1 MEAVFPLLMMGL
13 AVSIAYLVNSF
24 RRQRQMQ
31 AWERAAERAGL
42 ADVLASEGGL
52 FDGGS
57 LEGYAGGLHVRL
69 ESYRRGKYEH
79 GTRIVVSGMG
89 HGTGGLSLRREGLA
103 TAFEKSFVGQRE
115 IEIGDASFDEQLF
128 VRGQAPMTFA
138 VLGPDVRAP
147 LTRLLGGQLAI
158 GGAEPVSVSAS
169 LADDHLEVRV
179 RESGFSKANR
189 ERLPAILEHVLG
201 VARTLVVG
209 NDVPARIAAN
219 LEREPA
225 DGVRLRALAT
235 LAREFPGHPATRER
249 LQAALRDRSD
259 EVRLRAATALG
270 DEGRDTLLEILT
282 RAADDS
288 CVARAVGAL
297 GEHLPAELA
306 EATLRRSLA
315 ASVRPETVLACL
327 EHLRAHGRPEA
338 EALVVEALRSQD
350 DAVVE
355 AAARTLG
362 RIGTVAAVT
371 PLLGASGGGR
381 SSACRQAI
389 AEIQSRLPGAGAG
402 QLSIA
407 AGEAGALSLAE
418 GDPGRL
424 SLAES
429 EPAASP
435 PSADT
440 APIQSQEPAPA
451 PAPRPRARERE

>member
-1 MEAVFPLLMMGL
+1 MEAVFPLLMVGL
-13 AVSIAYLVNSF
+13 AVSVAYLVGSF

-31 AWERAAERAGL
+31 AWERAAQRAGL

-52 FDGGS
+52 FDGSS
-57 LEGYAGGLHVRL
+57 LEGNAGGLHVRL
-69 ESYRRGKYEH
+69 ESYRRGKHER

-103 TAFEKSFVGQRE
+103 TAFQKSFVGLRE
-115 IEIGDASFDEQLF
+115 MEVGDASFDEQLF
-128 VRGQAPMTFA
+128 VQGQAPVAFA
-138 VLGPDVRAP
+138 VLGPEVRGP
-147 LTRLLGGQLAI
+147 LARLLGGQLAI
-158 GGAEPVSVSAS
+158 GAGEPVSVAAS
-169 LADDHLEVRV
+169 LGDDHLEVRV
-179 RESGFSKANR
+179 RESGFSNANR
-189 ERLPAILEHVLG
+189 ERLPAILRYVLEA
-201 VARTLVVG
+201 ARTLVVG
-209 NDVPARIAAN
+209 PDLPARIAAN
-219 LEREPA
+219 IEREPM
-225 DGVRLRALAT
+225 DGVRLKALAT
-235 LAREFPGHPATRER
+235 LAREFPGHTVTRER
-249 LQAALRDRSD
+249 LQAALLDRSD

-306 EATLRRSLA
+306 ENTLRRALA
-315 ASVRPETVLACL
+315 AGTRRETALACL
-327 EHLRAHGRPEA
+327 EHLRARGRPEA
-338 EALVVEALRSQD
+338 EGLAMEALRGPD

-371 PLLGASGGGR
+371 PLLGASGAGR
-381 SSACRQAI
+381 RATCRQAI

-407 AGEAGALSLAE
+407 SGEAGALSLAE

-424 SLAES
+424 SLVEGERGAS
-429 EPAASP
+429 EPEGAV
-435 PSADT
+435 
-440 APIQSQEPAPA
+440 APLPAQEPDAA